1 MSIFSNIKFSLSRD
15 LAIDLGTANTLI
27 FEKDKGVVLNQPS
40 MVAIIREKGYEVPYL
55 FGDGA
60 KTMAGKTPLNISVY
74 RPLQDGVIADFRVAE
89 EMIRHFVKSALGKR
103 IGMNTSIIVCVPFE
117 ATDVEKRAIQTAVEK
132 CNVKEVFLI
141 EEPMAAAIGAGLPV
155 HEPFGSMIVDIGGG
169 TSEIAIISL
178 GGIVHGRSVKVAGDA
193 MDRAIIQH
201 IRQKHNLLIGTST
214 AEKIKKE
221 IGSAVLLPGQPVR
234 KANVRGRD
242 LVRGTPR
249 EISVSES
256 DICCALSDSVNQIVS
271 SVRTALECAPPEL
284 ASDIVD
290 RGIVLTG
297 GGALLKN
304 IDVAISKATNLPS
317 FIAPFPLYC
326 VATGAGRIL
335 SNREKHFNVLFRQS

>member
-1 MSIFSNIKFSLSRD
+1 MFSKFRFGISKD

-27 FEKDKGVVLNQPS
+27 FEKDKGVVINQPS
-40 MVAIIREKGYEVPYL
+40 MVAVIREKGYEIPYL

-60 KTMAGKTPLNISVY
+60 KQMAGKTPLHMSVY

-89 EMIRHFVKSALGKR
+89 EMIRHFVNAALGKR
-103 IGMNTSIIVCVPFE
+103 IGVRATIIVCVPFE

-132 CNVKEVFLI
+132 CSVKEVFLI

-155 HEPFGSMIVDIGGG
+155 NDPFGSMIVDIGGG

-178 GGIVHGRSVKVAGDA
+178 GGVVHGRSVKIGGDA
-193 MDRAIIQH
+193 MDRTIIQYV
-201 IRQKHNLLIGTST
+201 RQKYNLLIGSST

-221 IGSAVLLPGQPVR
+221 IGVAILNKNQEP
-234 KANVRGRD
+234 KKTNIRGRD
-242 LVRGTPR
+242 LLSGTPR
-249 EISVSES
+249 EIIISETDMGSALAEPVS
-256 DICCALSDSVNQIVS
+256 QIVEA
-271 SVRTALECAPPEL
+271 VRIALEAVPPEL

-297 GGALLKN
+297 GGAMLKN
-304 IDVAISKATNLPS
+304 MDLAISRATNLPV

-326 VATGAGRIL
+326 VAIGAGKVL
-335 SNREKHFNVLFRQS
+335 SNKEKHMNILFKQG